1 MRTGLKIAALAAALT
16 LPLPVLGAE
25 TYTNARYGFQFD
37 VPDGFTA
44 VQASSENGDGQVF
57 VTADQRAS
65 LTLFGGN
72 VMAPSFAAEVAQAS
86 QYARNTGWNITYE
99 AGQNG
104 WGVYSGLFTDQILY
118 ARMEAQCN
126 DTQFAAVWLLFQA
139 QDRPFYEPLTYELA
153 QRLKTNSDCG

>member
-1 MRTGLKIAALAAALT
+1 MRTQLAAATLAAALI
-16 LPLPVLGAE
+16 LPISAQGAE
-25 TYTNARYGFQFD
+25 TYTNARFGFQFD

-57 VTADQRAS
+57 VTADQRAT

-72 VMAPSFAAEVAQAS
+72 VTEPSFAAEVGQAT

-126 DTQFAAVWLLFQA
+126 DTQFAAVWLLFQV
-139 QDRPFYEPLTYELA
+139 QDRPVFEPLTNELA
-153 QRLKTNSDCG
+153 QRLKTNSDCK